1 MIFITVLCCFG
12 SRYKVNLICDLY
24 LEKVQGVKLY
34 VSWEPGFIFK
44 ATEEVWGWSSSL
56 NVYMRSEIK
65 AHIVHLLIHLN
76 KFDPNP
82 PEMTLYNFI

>member
-1 MIFITVLCCFG
+1 MIFITVLCGFG

-44 ATEEVWGWSSSL
+44 ATEEV
-56 NVYMRSEIK
+56 
-65 AHIVHLLIHLN
+65 
-76 KFDPNP
+76 
-82 PEMTLYNFI
+82 